1 MSMAILALSA
11 TEQFTLRGAIEFF
24 VRTHVSVLSH
34 RPNLVGLA
42 RECRIPLQVSMLNT
56 SRHAPQALAEAYLPV
71 IQAHGQS
78 ILYSSVLGAALT
90 SPRSTIPNYAELMVA
105 LVQRVPNETRDWLT
119 AMLRDVSLRRNL
131 RGNKGG

>member
-1 MSMAILALSA
+1 
-11 TEQFTLRGAIEFF
+11 
-24 VRTHVSVLSH
+24 
-34 RPNLVGLA
+34 
-42 RECRIPLQVSMLNT
+42 MLNT
-56 SRHAPQALAEAYLPV
+56 SRHAPQVLAEAYLPV

-119 AMLRDVSLRRNL
+119 GMLRDVSRVMDQRSE
-131 RGNKGG
+131 GGEVRELMVFVFYVT

>member
-1 MSMAILALSA
+1 MGMAILALGA

-24 VRTHVSVLSH
+24 VRPLCLSSVPKGVIELTTMM
-34 RPNLVGLA
+34 
-42 RECRIPLQVSMLNT
+42 LQVSMLNT

-71 IQAHGQS
+71 IQAHGEQ
-78 ILYSSVLGAALT
+78 ILYSSVLGAALQ

-119 AMLRDVSLRRNL
+119 GMLRDVSVPAN
-131 RGNKGG
+131 

>member
-1 MSMAILALSA
+1 
-11 TEQFTLRGAIEFF
+11 
-24 VRTHVSVLSH
+24 
-34 RPNLVGLA
+34 
-42 RECRIPLQVSMLNT
+42 MLNT

-119 AMLRDVSLRRNL
+119 GMLRDVSWVHRSEAVERRSR
-131 RGNKGG
+131 RGLMAFVFCDM